1 MAGSWDLF
9 HAGHVRALE
18 RARAHGDYLVV
29 GVYPDPL
36 AAEAFA
42 WEQASLLRRQQ
53 SAEEGQELPVVP
65 CCAGGAHAACG
76 HFPVLTMMERAIS
89 VLGTSA
95 LCSLSIYTPLLAV
108 LVSPFSF

>member
-9 HAGHVRALE
+9 HAGHVHALE

-29 GVYPDPL
+29 GVYDDPL

-42 WEQASLLRRQQ
+42 CEQASLRRRQQ
-53 SAEEGQELPVVP
+53 SAEEGLEVPVVP
-65 CCAGGAHAACG
+65 CCAGGTHAACG
-76 HFPVLTMMERAIS
+76 HFPVLTMMERALS

-95 LCSLSIYTPLLAV
+95 ALLAIYTPLLASS
-108 LVSPFSF
+108 VSYFSF